1 MDLDFSNYALFE
13 MVKRKIQPSDVINIV
28 QHPVSSWRNRTGNL
42 IMYEG
47 YAGEKLIIVAVD
59 ARNPRWV
66 VGISDR
72 K

>member
-1 MDLDFSNYALFE
+1 

-28 QHPVSSWRNRTGNL
+28 QHPVISWRNRTGNL
-42 IMYEG
+42 LMYEG
-47 YAGEKLIIVAVD
+47 HVNERKIIVAVD

-66 VGISDR
+66 VGVSER